1 MFQLLLK
8 CSLDFLSGMNSEGCT
23 FWQMVERETEREE
36 EEEYSSLQVHR
47 RFREVRE
54 RESEGE
60 MMEGER

>member
-1 MFQLLLK
+1 
-8 CSLDFLSGMNSEGCT
+8 
-23 FWQMVERETEREE
+23 MVERETEREE

-60 MMEGER
+60 MREGER